1 MILPISEN
9 DQLLLEVTWYFD
21 ILFINCMQSCVRC
34 CGIMLWANIIPY
46 LGSVSESVR
55 CCCSD
60 FSVCIGLSPTLL
72 LVNVSVML
80 CNGTL
85 PSLNLFFWSKC
96 NSMQSVFSVKIN
108 KKSILDKEYSS
119 LQRQQFKLELITNR
133 GAFFWVISQLSCC
146 SGILSLGDCAAE
158 PSPREECSLCQ
169 ASTWSEVRC
178 VGFVCLFFRNAF
190 CANTDLVTEPRWKR
204 LSIKIELNQ
213 IASSE
218 VQNCQNHCWLYWL
231 FVVWG

>member
-1 MILPISEN
+1 MCGAVGSCFGPTSFHIWALFQSLSGVAVVTFLYVLDCPPLYC
-9 DQLLLEVTWYFD
+9 LLMFRL
-21 ILFINCMQSCVRC
+21 C
-34 CGIMLWANIIPY
+34 CAMAPCLHWTY
-46 LGSVSESVR
+46 
-55 CCCSD
+55 
-60 FSVCIGLSPTLL
+60 
-72 LVNVSVML
+72 
-80 CNGTL
+80 
-85 PSLNLFFWSKC
+85 FFWSKC

-146 SGILSLGDCAAE
+146 SGILSLGDCAVE